1 MIKTP
6 KLAANLLFGLAAA
19 TASLTVTVSARAAD
33 LVIGEIHPIT
43 GPAAFYGLP
52 ESQAIKA
59 AADEINTSGG
69 VKVGGTSYQIV
80 IKTADDQ
87 ASPTVGVAALRKLL
101 GEGAKFIIGP
111 IASGVAPALKPI
123 IESRPDVVQLIDG
136 SIADGL
142 TNGKTIFRNQASVQ
156 AYNDA
161 LTRLTKARAYPTV
174 AIMTDRF
181 HAGFMGSQKPLVDA
195 LDAQG
200 NKVVAQ
206 EYHKLNDTDFSAQLT
221 KIASMKPS
229 ALVLRGY
236 PAEGALITKTAR
248 QLGYQGQVI
257 WEFVS
262 PPSTVLKNI
271 SPSEMDG
278 VLNAIP
284 PTSQD
289 YVALGKEKALKLE
302 ARLKKMFNAEIG
314 ELSTLSYDAVYIFK
328 AAIEKAGT
336 LESAAVAKAFTQLK
350 TTDVPMAINP
360 YVPGADGL
368 LFTDGQVGLPGG
380 VQIWKGNGWQ
390 PLANLKPN

>member
-1 MIKTP
+1 MIKTR
-6 KLAANLLFGLAAA
+6 KLAASLLFAMAA
-19 TASLTVTVSARAAD
+19 TTAHAAD

-59 AADEINTSGG
+59 AAEEINAAGG

-80 IKTADDQ
+80 VKTADDQ

-101 GEGAKFIIGP
+101 GEGVKFIIGP

-123 IESRPDVVQLIDG
+123 IESRPDVIQLIDG
-136 SIADGL
+136 SIADGI

-174 AIMTDRF
+174 AVMTDRF
-181 HAGFMGSQKPLVDA
+181 HAGFMGSQKSLVDK
-195 LDAQG
+195 LEAQG

-221 KIASMKPS
+221 KITALKPS

-271 SPSEMDG
+271 SSAEMDG

-289 YVALGKEKALKLE
+289 YVALKNEKALKLE
-302 ARLKKMFNAEIG
+302 ALLKKMFNAEIG

-360 YVPGADGL
+360 YAPGPDGL
-368 LFTDGQVGLPGG
+368 LFTNGEVSLPGG
-380 VQIWKGNGWQ
+380 VQVWKGNGWE
-390 PLANLKPN
+390 PLTDLKPN